1 MVCSMRRILRRLV
14 SQLRFPQGFRGLFV
28 SCPLRCETIG
38 LLGKTYCFEVE
49 MQELVEFES

>member
-1 MVCSMRRILRRLV
+1 MVCSMRRILHHLV
-14 SQLRFPQGFRGLFV
+14 FKLRFPQGFPGLFV